1 MELFKM
7 QVAGNDYLFVD
18 LRIQKDTDRDWR
30 LLAGELSDRHFG
42 LGADGLVLLRPSEQ
56 AACKMEFYNADGST
70 GKMCG
75 TALACIGRYLKE
87 RMQEAEEE
95 WAPDAKKPDAV
106 QRGYRIETAG
116 GLRSVEIFPEE
127 DWKARI
133 WMGNPT
139 VWKRPCVVYA
149 GRRIPAYRVQVGN
162 PHLVL
167 FASGLGDAE
176 LNRFGPG
183 LSCHPVFPDGCNVE
197 FVRLLGRSR
206 MQVLVW
212 ERGSG
217 RTLACGTGAT
227 AAFAAAR
234 ALKLVPPDMNVEMPG
249 GMLQASERDGAF
261 WLESH
266 PKEIF
271 FGKLEI
277 GACNSK
283 NPVL

>member
-18 LRIQKDTDRDWR
+18 LRIQKETETDWR
-30 LLAGELSDRHFG
+30 LLAEEFSNRHFG
-42 LGADGLVLLRPSEQ
+42 LGADGLVLLRHSEQ
-56 AACKMEFYNADGST
+56 ATCRMEFYNADGST

-95 WAPDAKKPDAV
+95 WTQETKKGV
-106 QRGYRIETAG
+106 VTQRGYRVETDS
-116 GLRSVEIFPEE
+116 GLRSVEIFPQE

-133 WMGNPT
+133 WMGKPV
-139 VWKRPCVVYA
+139 VWERPCIVYA
-149 GRRIPAYRVQVGN
+149 GRRTPAYRVQAGN
-162 PHLVL
+162 AHLVL
-167 FASGLGDAE
+167 FASGLGERE

-183 LSCHPVFPDGCNVE
+183 LSCHPVFPEGCNVE
-197 FVRLLGRSR
+197 FVRLLGRNL

-234 ALKLVPPDMNVEMPG
+234 ALKLVPDAVEVEMPG
-249 GMLQASERDGAF
+249 GMLRVSEQDGDCF
-261 WLESH
+261 LESH

-271 FGKLEI
+271 YGKLEI
-277 GACNSK
+277 GGCISK